1 MNIAQRRIRR
11 SRSRF
16 SYGDATRTSRRKG
29 VVSLGARLKQNSYSL
44 TMAKYLTIAEAQEQ
58 LPELPNELAS
68 EPAIITKDGKPVI
81 VALSLSQFQSLL
93 ETVEIL
99 SDREF
104 MTQLQLGIQ
113 QANAGETISLED
125 LKAELEF

>member
-1 MNIAQRRIRR
+1 
-11 SRSRF
+11 
-16 SYGDATRTSRRKG
+16 
-29 VVSLGARLKQNSYSL
+29 
-44 TMAKYLTIAEAQEQ
+44 MAKYLTIAEAQEQ